1 MRIGEHRI
9 GICDDAWK
17 DLQKIEVALSEA
29 VEILG
34 EQKISLHLYTDPHKM
49 REEDHKKKFDLVF
62 LDLEMPEVHGFE
74 LAKWLDM
81 QNPEVKLV
89 FVSHYENMVFD
100 TYDHK
105 ESVLT
110 KNPRF
115 ETTKAE
121 KQKHGFGM
129 ESIENIV
136 KQYHGDY
143 ECREEKIGQELFL
156 VQNLRL
162 KVLKL
167 QID

>member
-1 MRIGEHRI
+1 MANLTDNLLRNAIEACELMAGT
-9 GICDDAWK
+9 G
-17 DLQKIEVALSEA
+17 KIELAVKTECDI
-29 VEILG
+29 VEI
-34 EQKISLHLYTDPHKM
+34 E
-49 REEDHKKKFDLVF
+49 
-62 LDLEMPEVHGFE
+62 LE
-74 LAKWLDM
+74 
-81 QNPEVKLV
+81 N
-89 FVSHYENMVFD
+89 
-100 TYDHK
+100 TIK

-129 ESIENIV
+129 ESIEKII